1 MSVRFLIASFVSGV
15 LLLTTG
21 SFLGAGEPKMIT
33 KVYPVADLVIP
44 FDNGNLSVNL
54 QNDGSRAEVASVA
67 TPAQIGSTP
76 PPASREYVTPPAHAA
91 KTCPLCPKPYP
102 PASPSSSVPR
112 KPAKTTEE
120 ALMKLLTGRIAPKTW
135 AHNGGEGKIEYY
147 PLGLAV
153 VVTQTPEVQEQ
164 VAELLTALRRAQD
177 TEVALEVRFVTVT
190 DKCLARVSQ
199 DFGLAPKLC
208 DARLGLKGEF
218 CKLGPVFLND
228 AGTLRFMEAIQSS
241 RRTTVMQAPKL
252 TVFNGVESSL
262 NVTDSQ
268 YFVTGLHL
276 VPAGDQP
283 GYVPENKPVSTG
295 FHLSVQPAVSA
306 DRRYVTMNLN
316 AEQTSIA
323 SVGMFPVTTYITPVF
338 EGGAVGQPVPF
349 TQFIQQPKLTTLS
362 VQKTFSVP
370 DGGTVLLTG
379 WKPLHGPHLEKKP
392 LVAQVLDALCP
403 LPASA
408 QETD

>member
-1 MSVRFLIASFVSGV
+1 
-15 LLLTTG
+15 
-21 SFLGAGEPKMIT
+21 
-33 KVYPVADLVIP
+33 
-44 FDNGNLSVNL
+44 
-54 QNDGSRAEVASVA
+54 
-67 TPAQIGSTP
+67 
-76 PPASREYVTPPAHAA
+76 
-91 KTCPLCPKPYP
+91 
-102 PASPSSSVPR
+102 
-112 KPAKTTEE
+112 
-120 ALMKLLTGRIAPKTW
+120 
-135 AHNGGEGKIEYY
+135 
-147 PLGLAV
+147 
-153 VVTQTPEVQEQ
+153 
-164 VAELLTALRRAQD
+164 
-177 TEVALEVRFVTVT
+177 
-190 DKCLARVSQ
+190 VSQ

-362 VQKTFSVP
+362 VQKAFSVP

-408 QETD
+408 QETDMVILMVTPRIIVDEQEERRLPASKRYLASPKIVISEEEELKAVPGLGSVNESNDLTRLAKPAKASAVVEILANYQQACTAGRLSEARELAKKALAIDPTCFSQNFSRRQQGKDGGR